1 MALPARYLIA
11 YASQPTPVRDTGAAR
26 RRARPVTNASDFYH
40 DRDCS
45 QIRKILPR
53 FTTFH
58 SIWRALRFIK
68 ALSARLGNQ
77 PAGGLLLQLA
87 QIEEIIMNRTIRI
100 SLATVA
106 GIIVVSSLVSA
117 RVSAQVAGTTLL
129 GVEYA
134 ELRDVAAGWSAK
146 RQLLGRPVYNEKNE
160 KIGSVDDLIISPSK
174 ALSYAIIGA
183 GGFLGVA
190 KHDVAIPVNQFTET
204 DGKIVLAGA
213 TKDAIKS
220 MPEFEYAQR

>member
-1 MALPARYLIA
+1 
-11 YASQPTPVRDTGAAR
+11 
-26 RRARPVTNASDFYH
+26 
-40 DRDCS
+40 
-45 QIRKILPR
+45 
-53 FTTFH
+53 
-58 SIWRALRFIK
+58 
-68 ALSARLGNQ
+68 
-77 PAGGLLLQLA
+77 
-87 QIEEIIMNRTIRI
+87 MNRTIRI

-129 GVEYA
+129 GVEYS

-190 KHDVAIPVNQFTET
+190 KHDVAIPVSQFTET

-220 MPEFEYAQR
+220 LPEFEYAQR